1 MHEVDFES
9 RFFQKPEIANTLIL
23 ECLRFRVFFK
33 NDFQSRL
40 LQSRFLQKKNL
51 KTTSSVKRAELV
63 FCGAFSIFFGK
74 NDFEEDDF
82 EFLKKI
88 RNRKHSI

>member
-1 MHEVDFES
+1 MTDNMNSLDF
-9 RFFQKPEIANTLIL
+9 FFFEGV

-40 LQSRFLQKKNL
+40 LQSLFLPKKNL

-63 FCGAFSIFFGK
+63 FCGAFSIFFWK
-74 NDFEEDDF
+74 NDFEKDDF
-82 EFLKKI
+82 ESLF
-88 RNRKHSI
+88 